1 MEPQWLMSTWILTEK
16 LSKNYCSSTENPIRI
31 AKEINDFCSGPNVQF
46 YSYFGSYDWVA
57 FCWLFGKMINLPKHL
72 PRYCRDLKQILDDK
86 AEALA
91 MRIAYESGNHT
102 VWTNERC
109 LADLKVIEITPKQ
122 MIILL

>member
-1 MEPQWLMSTWILTEK
+1 MTLFWS
-16 LSKNYCSSTENPIRI
+16 Y
-31 AKEINDFCSGPNVQF
+31 VQF

-91 MRIAYESGNHT
+91 
-102 VWTNERC
+102 
-109 LADLKVIEITPKQ
+109 IENSLQKWKSHGMDQ
-122 MIILL
+122 

>member
-1 MEPQWLMSTWILTEK
+1 LFWS
-16 LSKNYCSSTENPIRI
+16 
-31 AKEINDFCSGPNVQF
+31 NVQF
-46 YSYFGSYDWVA
+46 YSYFGSYDW
-57 FCWLFGKMINLPKHL
+57 WLSVGYLKDDQFTKHL

-109 LADLKVIEITPKQ
+109 LADLKKS
-122 MIILL
+122 

>member
-1 MEPQWLMSTWILTEK
+1 VLKPIWREFVAKETLDIVNTVLSNGAAVADVNMDFNR
-16 LSKNYCSSTENPIRI
+16 LSKITAQARKSNQEI

-86 AEALA
+86 AEA
-91 MRIAYESGNHT
+91 
-102 VWTNERC
+102 
-109 LADLKVIEITPKQ
+109 Q
-122 MIILL
+122 

>member
-1 MEPQWLMSTWILTEK
+1 VLSNGAAVADVNMDFNRKTFEK
-16 LSKNYCSSTENPIRI
+16 LLLKHGKSNQEI

-46 YSYFGSYDWVA
+46 YSYFGSYDWVVSVGYLEDDQ
-57 FCWLFGKMINLPKHL
+57 FTKHL

-109 LADLKVIEITPKQ
+109 LADLKVIEITQKNK
-122 MIILL
+122 

>member
-1 MEPQWLMSTWILTEK
+1 
-16 LSKNYCSSTENPIRI
+16 
-31 AKEINDFCSGPNVQF
+31 
-46 YSYFGSYDWVA
+46 
-57 FCWLFGKMINLPKHL
+57 L

-109 LADLKVIEITPKQ
+109 LADLKVIEITKKTNDHIAISDAKWNKELQ
-122 MIILL
+122 LRLTN